1 MVRFPPDLY
10 TVDMPFQVERHVSDA
25 KEHGARV
32 VCGGKMSE
40 LGGSFYEPTVL
51 ADATNDM
58 SVSQEETFGPV
69 APVIRYVDSFVPFS
83 LPG

>member
-1 MVRFPPDLY
+1 M
-10 TVDMPFQVERHVSDA
+10 SDA
-25 KEHGARV
+25 KEHGAKI
-32 VCGGKMSE
+32 VCGGKISE

-69 APVIRYVDSFVPFS
+69 APVIRYVIDLYCTSPITRPKRHESGFYRFYIM
-83 LPG
+83 GR

>member
-1 MVRFPPDLY
+1 M
-10 TVDMPFQVERHVSDA
+10 SNA
-25 KEHGARV
+25 KEHGAKV
-32 VCGGKMSE
+32 VCGGKVSE

-69 APVIRYVDSFVPFS
+69 APVIRYVDSFLLCP
-83 LPG
+83 LEDQGD

>member
-1 MVRFPPDLY
+1 M
-10 TVDMPFQVERHVSDA
+10 FQVERHVSDA
-25 KEHGARV
+25 KEHGAKV
-32 VCGGKMSE
+32 VCGGKISE

-69 APVIRYVDSFVPFS
+69 APVIRYVDSFFRETKVRILVILYNQAEILS
-83 LPG
+83 